1 LLPFLKSKPRERST
15 ISFICALFSTSTAEQ
30 LHSVTASIMGD
41 ISPPKQEHLLV
52 LMPYAVNDILD
63 SLKKRFPYIKI
74 TVHPQQRVNRKI
86 ISEPIPDGR
95 DFRRTQLKAQQAMLS
110 VCMNYRS
117 LEGYNHSHNALHTTS
132 RPVSCAQPPPHP
144 RAQCRRG

>member
-1 LLPFLKSKPRERST
+1 
-15 ISFICALFSTSTAEQ
+15 
-30 LHSVTASIMGD
+30 MGD

-52 LMPYAVNDILD
+52 LIPYAVNDILD
-63 SLKKRFPYIKI
+63 SLKKKFPYIKI

-95 DFRRTQLKAQQAMLS
+95 DSPRTQPKAQQAMLS

-117 LEGYNHSHNALHTTS
+117 LEGYNYPHNALHTAP
-132 RPVSCAQPPPHP
+132 RPIPCAQPPPHP
-144 RAQCRRG
+144 RSQCRGG

>member
-1 LLPFLKSKPRERST
+1 
-15 ISFICALFSTSTAEQ
+15 
-30 LHSVTASIMGD
+30 MGD

-52 LMPYAVNDILD
+52 LIPYAVNDILD
-63 SLKKRFPYIKI
+63 SLKKKFPYLKI

-86 ISEPIPDGR
+86 VSEPIPDGR
-95 DFRRTQLKAQQAMLS
+95 DFRRTQLKAQQAMLIS

-117 LEGYNHSHNALHTTS
+117 LEGYNHTHNALHTAP